1 MSYEL
6 FNLVRQEA
14 SGNFREVVPAATPYN
29 IAELGAIIASGNY
42 QPTTNEFVNTLINR
56 ISLTMI
62 RNKSFSNP
70 LAMFKKG
77 SQPLGTA
84 IQDVYTNP
92 TEAEAYELT
101 TAAMAKLLQMS
112 KPDTKV
118 VYYERNRQDL
128 YTKTIAREALQ
139 GAFVSWEKFDEFVAS
154 ITNSLY
160 ASNYIDEF
168 KYTKGLIDAAYDND
182 KVIVETVSAV
192 TSESTAKEL
201 LKKMRALYTKMA
213 CPSSDYNAYSK
224 YESGASITTWTDP
237 ERLVVIL
244 PADVAAEVDV
254 EALAAA
260 FNIDKANFIGRVITV
275 DKFENEEIQGIICD
289 EAWLQIYDNVFRFD
303 EFYNARTMT
312 WNEYLHAWSTFAL
325 CPFANAVV
333 FATAQPK
340 PATAVE
346 FQISGTKKTS
356 LTLEKGATSGN
367 VLSVVKTPNDATSEV
382 VSVVSSDERYVI
394 ATYASATGVTIDA
407 EEVGSATVRLTLDN
421 GVYCECVVTV
431 TAPAEE

>member
-1 MSYEL
+1 MGYQL
-6 FNLVRQEA
+6 FNAIRQGA
-14 SGNFREVVPAATPYN
+14 SAEFQAKVPSATPYN
-29 IAELGAIIASGNY
+29 IAELGNIIASGSY
-42 QPTTNEFVNTLINR
+42 QPQTNEFVNSLINR

-84 IQDVYTNP
+84 IQDIYTNP
-92 TEAEAYELT
+92 TDAEAYELT
-101 TAAMAKLLQMS
+101 NEAMAKLLQIA

-168 KYTKGLIDAAYDND
+168 KYTKELIDAAYDND

-192 TSESTAKEL
+192 NSEENAKAF
-201 LKKMRALYTKMA
+201 LKKVRALYTKMA
-213 CPSSDYNAYSK
+213 CPSSNYNAYSK
-224 YESGASITTWTDP
+224 YETGASITTWTDP

-260 FNIDKANFIGRVITV
+260 FNIDKADFIGRVITV

-289 EAWLQIYDNVFRFD
+289 ESWLQIYDNLFRFD

-312 WNEYLHAWSTFAL
+312 WNEYLHVWGTYAL

-340 PATAVE
+340 PATDVE
-346 FQISGTKKTS
+346 FQIGGTKKTS
-356 LTLEKGATSGN
+356 LSLVVGATSGN

-382 VSVVSSDERYVI
+382 IRVTSSDEDV
-394 ATYASATGVTIDA
+394 ATVAYAAATGVTITA
-407 EEVGSATVRLTLDN
+407 KAAGESTIQLVLDN
-421 GVYCECVVTV
+421 GVHCECALTV
-431 TAPAEE
+431 TAQG